1 MLLGVETAVLRPT
14 PANQAGK
21 WYRGIVKTADGFM
34 PTWRRA
40 EVEKGWFRQ
49 ANGDAENKGEKEKG
63 GGRGGAR
70 GAAVLIPLS
79 MKAENNWHIV

>member
-1 MLLGVETAVLRPT
+1 
-14 PANQAGK
+14 
-21 WYRGIVKTADGFM
+21 M

-40 EVEKGWFRQ
+40 EVEKSWFRQ
-49 ANGDAENKGEKEKG
+49 ANGDAKNKGEKEKG